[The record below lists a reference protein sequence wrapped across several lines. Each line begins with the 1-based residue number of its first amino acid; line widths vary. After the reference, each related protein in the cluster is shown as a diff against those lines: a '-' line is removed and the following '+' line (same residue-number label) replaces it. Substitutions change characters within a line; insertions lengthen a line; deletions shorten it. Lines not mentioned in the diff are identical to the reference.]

1 MMSSDV
7 KGNRDMKK
15 VILFLIVMLLLTGC
29 GKKESIILP
38 EAGDVSL
45 VSVYAGDSVMK
56 HEDEQWISDFLSAMK
71 ESVLTGKMSVQD
83 VPQTEEYV
91 KIVLE
96 MEEGENTFFLYED
109 GGKYYAEQPYEGIY
123 EIDEEA
129 YRLVNP
135 ETVERWDGSL
145 EVMRGSAV
153 VEMR

>member
-1 MMSSDV
+1 MLSDV

-15 VILFLIVMLLLTGC
+15 VISFLIVVLLLTGC
-29 GKKESIILP
+29 GKQESIILP

-91 KIVLE
+91 KIILE

-123 EIDEEA
+123 EIDEET
-129 YRLVNP
+129 Y
-135 ETVERWDGSL
+135 SL
-145 EVMRGSAV
+145 FRRTG
-153 VEMR
+153 R